1 MVLGHQQEMFDATGQ
16 VAVPW
21 ADRSPAPAVPAPAA
35 PAAPVVRSTIVSVR
49 PRSRATG
56 RAVVTTRV
64 EAPVRVSA
72 VATTPATALGVMA
85 RQLVKSQSISS
96 GKEEARWFSVPQRAL
111 LPRFQLFEG
120 ADAVT
125 EDGGSL
131 TIGSPATRSQ
141 RGRVWFV

>member
-1 MVLGHQQEMFDATGQ
+1 M
-16 VAVPW
+16 
-21 ADRSPAPAVPAPAA
+21 
-35 PAAPVVRSTIVSVR
+35 
-49 PRSRATG
+49 
-56 RAVVTTRV
+56 
-64 EAPVRVSA
+64 RVSA

-120 ADAVT
+120 SDAVT

-131 TIGSPATRSQ
+131 TIASPATRPQ
-141 RGRVWFV
+141 RGKVWFV

>member
-1 MVLGHQQEMFDATGQ
+1 MFDAAGQ

-21 ADRSPAPAVPAPAA
+21 AARAPAPAVEAPAPATPVA
-35 PAAPVVRSTIVSVR
+35 PSVRQTIVSVR

-56 RAVVTTRV
+56 RPVVTTRV

-85 RQLVKSQSISS
+85 RQLVVSQSISS

-120 ADAVT
+120 GDAVT

-131 TIGSPATRSQ
+131 TIASPATRAQ

>member
-1 MVLGHQQEMFDATGQ
+1 MVLGHQEEMFDAAGQ

-21 ADRSPAPAVPAPAA
+21 ADRAPAPEAPAPAA
-35 PAAPVVRSTIVSVR
+35 AETPVVRQTIVSVR

-56 RAVVTTRV
+56 RTIVTTRV

-85 RQLVKSQSISS
+85 RQLVVSQSISS

-111 LPRFQLFEG
+111 LPRIQLFEG
-120 ADAVT
+120 SDAVT

-131 TIGSPATRSQ
+131 TIASPATRPQ
-141 RGRVWFV
+141 RGKVWFV

>member
-1 MVLGHQQEMFDATGQ
+1 MFDAAGQ

-21 ADRSPAPAVPAPAA
+21 AARAPAPAVEAPAPATPVA
-35 PAAPVVRSTIVSVR
+35 PSVRQTIVSVR

-56 RAVVTTRV
+56 RPVVTTRV

-85 RQLVKSQSISS
+85 RQLVVSQSISS

-120 ADAVT
+120 SDAVT

-131 TIGSPATRSQ
+131 TIASPATRPQ
-141 RGRVWFV
+141 RGKVWFV

>member
-1 MVLGHQQEMFDATGQ
+1 MFDAAGQ

-21 ADRSPAPAVPAPAA
+21 ADRAPAPAVEAPAPATPVA
-35 PAAPVVRSTIVSVR
+35 PSVRQTIVSVR

-56 RAVVTTRV
+56 RPVVTTRV

-85 RQLVKSQSISS
+85 RQLVVSQSISS

-120 ADAVT
+120 GDAVT

-131 TIGSPATRSQ
+131 TIASPATRAQ